1 MRLCTLRFVLGCNSI
16 PAGEKLPAKSSLMP
30 PSILTSTRDDILA
43 LLTSQDPSSGVRS
56 GSNAAEEQQQ
66 FDLWKLPHARVSG
79 ARRPIAPIQ
88 PPGTAD
94 GFYIRMCKCVCV
106 CVRHLARP
114 DAFISTWA
122 YREEVGAE

>member
-56 GSNAAEEQQQ
+56 GSEAAEEQQQ
-66 FDLWKLPHARVSG
+66 FDLQRLPHAL
-79 ARRPIAPIQ
+79 PQ
-88 PPGTAD
+88 AD
-94 GFYIRMCKCVCV
+94 SADAA
-106 CVRHLARP
+106 VRNRLRLLYK
-114 DAFISTWA
+114 DA
-122 YREEVGAE
+122 